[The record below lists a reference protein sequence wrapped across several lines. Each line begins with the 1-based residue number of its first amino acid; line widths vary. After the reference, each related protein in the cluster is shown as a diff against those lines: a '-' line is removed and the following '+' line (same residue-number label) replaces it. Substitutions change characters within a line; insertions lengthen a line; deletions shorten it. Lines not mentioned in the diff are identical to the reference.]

1 MNKSVLIGGIIAIIL
16 IAGGLY
22 FYSTIDNGGDGPFD
36 NPLGYY
42 EENIENYHEAA
53 LGLKAKIP
61 AGNQSV
67 YVDFSDG
74 LVQAYSSETNK
85 KVVDYISQKMVG
97 SSIDWYGLGKN
108 HNGIGKLEY
117 ANDRE
122 IYNKVISATSYV
134 DIMAP
139 IEEALKK
146 ISTSSNDALLIT
158 DFEEYTP
165 NGQEQKYAYAKDY
178 FTKWMKEGN
187 SITIYYSQYTEKNKK
202 SKLSG
207 EKNLYFVLFNYG
219 EVNENSLVS
228 KFEKAIEGRSD
239 LTGLN
244 KFEINSNPYSIS
256 NNYGG
261 KDKTGLTVDSDV
273 EPKTALEVGDP
284 EQAVLAVKNG
294 FLTNKRP
301 YESIEFGMSLNDL
314 FEFYFK
320 TGRRFAKG
328 VFLDVTNN
336 ESFIL
341 KEVKVQVSDVTEDYS
356 RYVKSKEASVSD
368 NIPVL
373 VKDPGNNDVWDENS
387 LNNPITSETYV
398 VNTLDLKPEYQYK
411 YTPGESISE
420 VFDFDTS
427 IFSDRLKNSPE
438 EVELVTTFH
447 KNFSGKIDSSEPRIL
462 RVDYV
467 IETTEENYNAQLEA
481 FKWNSV
487 INAANGVNSSLYES
501 IRNTLQE
508 VKPKGIVYSYYLK
521 FEPEQ

>member
-1 MNKSVLIGGIIAIIL
+1 MKNNLFVSVIGIFTL
-16 IAGGLY
+16 LS
-22 FYSTIDNGGDGPFD
+22 FSCCEEDPGPFD
-36 NPLGYY
+36 KPIDYY
-42 EENIENYHEAA
+42 GENIENYHEAA

-97 SSIDWYGLGKN
+97 STIDWYGLGKN
-108 HNGIGKLEY
+108 HNGVGKLEY
-117 ANDRE
+117 ANDRD
-122 IYNKVISATSYV
+122 IYNKVISEASYV

-165 NGQEQKYAYAKDY
+165 DGKEQKFAYAKDY

-207 EKNLYFVLFNYG
+207 EKNLYFVLFNFG
-219 EVNENSLVS
+219 EVNENSLVT

-239 LTGLN
+239 LAGLN
-244 KFEINSNPYSIS
+244 KFEINSNPYTIS

-261 KDKTGLTVDSDV
+261 KDKTGLTPDPDID
-273 EPKTALEVGDP
+273 PKEQLEVGN
-284 EQAVLAVKNG
+284 ESGAVLDFKNG
-294 FLTNKRP
+294 FLSNSRP
-301 YESIEFGMSLNDL
+301 YESFEFGQSLNDL
-314 FEFYFK
+314 YQFYFLK
-320 TGRRFAKG
+320 KRFSKG
-328 VFLDVTNN
+328 VYLDATNN
-336 ESFIL
+336 ASFIL

-356 RYVKSKEASVSD
+356 RYVKSQVAAASE

-387 LNNPITSETYV
+387 LNNLITSEAYV
-398 VNTLDLKPEYQYK
+398 ANTLNLKPEYQYK
-411 YTPGESISE
+411 YTPGESLSE
-420 VFDFDTS
+420 IFDFDAS

-438 EVELVTTFH
+438 EVELVTTLH
-447 KNFSGKIDSSEPRIL
+447 NNFSGKLASSEPRIL

-508 VKPKGIVYSYYLK
+508 VKPKGILYSIYLK
-521 FEPEQ
+521 LETSN